1 MARFD
6 VYQYSSKNV
15 PYLLDVQTNLL
26 NDLNTRVVIPL
37 VSKNKAGKEILPK
50 LKPIIQ
56 IKGKSHIL
64 MTTDIGTLTKS
75 SIGKFITNI
84 EDTHRDDVTEA
95 LDFLFQ
101 GF

>member
-6 VYQYSSKNV
+6 VYQYSNKNV

-37 VSKNKAGKEILPK
+37 VSKNKAGQEILPK
-50 LKPIIQ
+50 LKTIIK
-56 IKGKSHIL
+56 IKRKKHIL
-64 MTTDIGTLTKS
+64 MTTDISTLTKP

-84 EDTHRDDVTEA
+84 KNTPR
-95 LDFLFQ
+95 
-101 GF
+101 